1 MANKNEAVARHQR
14 YQTALDNAYA
24 AASEAQKGL
33 VENMNA
39 FDCGFAWV
47 VTRDLAFNT
56 WCRKQGKELVA
67 KGDHRSARRYGS
79 KHYAGGWSFWCPGN
93 FNGQSV
99 GIHEKGAK
107 AFSETLA
114 RELGFYV
121 EHSSRLD

>member
-1 MANKNEAVARHQR
+1 MSSRREAALRHAR

-47 VTRDLAFNT
+47 VTRDQSFNG
-56 WCRKQGKELVA
+56 WCRKQAKELEA
-67 KGDHRSARRYGS
+67 KGERGKARLYGS

-107 AFSETLA
+107 AFSESLA

-121 EHSSRLD
+121 EHASRLD